1 MKDWRPDPERGP
13 VLHGPAVPD
22 FDADEL
28 MALMLANAPQTAGHG
43 ETYAGRPA
51 TRVLETARHF
61 LKLQAQPLN
70 DADSAASRIA
80 THRAIERQLG
90 VHPPDKIWFALPVCD
105 PMDRPLWL
113 MGNRTTPLR
122 ILDAMEPGAD
132 RLQSMLERYFRAATE
147 HGKALDL
154 SLSNFG
160 VDAEGTVWYVDD
172 DVYDWQDDHG
182 LHDFLGLLLR
192 QGRISSA
199 TAQILGRWL
208 ANALVRAERPS
219 ALDELCQALRDIV
232 LPAAQAPVLVQL
244 LSALSRSGATMT
256 VETPEK
262 NRANTAGAARLALIA
277 DVHGNLPALEAVL
290 DFIAGQAV
298 DRILVLGD
306 VVGYGPHPQ
315 ACVDRLR
322 ERDDVLVIRGN
333 HDNAVVTGEISG
345 GTTSLANWSWQ
356 WSRERLDEAARTWL
370 ADLPCFHA
378 EDDWLAV
385 HGAPVDAS
393 FFNAYV
399 YRMSYED
406 NLDNL
411 QQRGIPLCF
420 HGHTHLQQLYCRHRG
435 RDAAWDA
442 REGNLSDVSHAL
454 LSPGSVGQPRCG
466 EPGAE
471 LAIFDLQS
479 REYRFH
485 RLAYD
490 IERTL
495 HDMRR
500 FAFPNGLIERLQAGQ

>member
-1 MKDWRPDPERGP
+1 MKDWRPDPERRP
-13 VLHGPAVPD
+13 VLHGPAAPD

-28 MALMLANAPQTAGHG
+28 MALLLANAPQTAGHG

-61 LKLQAQPLN
+61 LKLQAQPFN

-80 THRAIERQLG
+80 TRRAIERQLG
-90 VHPPDKIWFALPVCD
+90 VHPPDKIWFALPVRD
-105 PMDRPLWL
+105 PVDRPVWL
-113 MGNRTTPLR
+113 VGNRTTPLR
-122 ILDAMEPGAD
+122 MLDAMATQAGH
-132 RLQSMLERYFRAATE
+132 LQAVLEQYFRVAVE

-160 VDAEGTVWYVDD
+160 VDAKGTIWYIDD

-182 LHDFLGLLLR
+182 LHDFLGHLLR
-192 QGRISSA
+192 QGRISPA
-199 TAQILGRWL
+199 TAQTLGHWIR
-208 ANALVRAERPS
+208 AALIRAARPS
-219 ALDELCQALRDIV
+219 TLDELCQALRDTV
-232 LPAAQAPVLVQL
+232 LPAEQAPVRAQL
-244 LSALSRSGATMT
+244 SSALTGPGTT
-256 VETPEK
+256 VVIEAPEAP
-262 NRANTAGAARLALIA
+262 RANSAGTARLALIA

-356 WSRERLDEAARTWL
+356 WSRERLDEGARAWL
-370 ADLPCFHA
+370 AGLPCFHM
-378 EDDWLAV
+378 EEDWLAV

-411 QQRGIPLCF
+411 QQRNIPLCF
-420 HGHTHLQQLYCRHRG
+420 HGHTHLQQLYCRRKG
-435 RDAAWDA
+435 RDEAWDT

-471 LAIFDLQS
+471 LAIFDLTS

-485 RLAYD
+485 RLPYD